1 MKKLKTPNSTLMS
14 NYIKNI
20 TFLTL
25 PMLYILY
32 IFTASF
38 KKMDPGNVGSL
49 IITTFLTYILIHIS
63 AYKYLRKDNYVEK
76 IKLQVILTN
85 LSLEIA
91 IFLLATK
98 KIGGYIPNTPGIIC
112 AIACWIILTVIFT
125 RSQIKD
131 CGSFKKAFSGSN
143 LYETLIIIAM
153 ITFFIF
159 FVGQIF
165 ILWTTPYIGV
175 PFVTGSIMLGTIYRN
190 GIVHESSEFRFNLFT
205 LIPILIG
212 IGIIFHFFY
221 EKVFGF
227 PLWKII
233 SVIAVVSFL
242 VFAFDRIR
250 IHRQKSQAEVDGAG
264 AAHA

>member
-1 MKKLKTPNSTLMS
+1 MKNFKTSASNLMA

-20 TFLTL
+20 TFLTV

-32 IFTASF
+32 IFTVSF
-38 KKMDPGNVGSL
+38 KKMNPGDIGHL

-63 AYKYLRKDNYVEK
+63 MYKYLRKDNYVEK

-91 IFLLATK
+91 IFLLATT
-98 KIGGYIPNTPGIIC
+98 KIGNYIPNMPGIIS
-112 AIACWIILTVIFT
+112 AGVCWFILVLLLMKP
-125 RSQIKD
+125 QVKD

-143 LYETLIIIAM
+143 LYETLIIITM

-159 FVGQIF
+159 FVCQVF
-165 ILWTTPYIGV
+165 ILWATPYIWI

-190 GIVHESSEFRFNLFT
+190 GIIHENSEFRFNLFT
-205 LIPILIG
+205 LIPILIA

-221 EKVFGF
+221 KEIFGF
-227 PLWKII
+227 PLWKIV
-233 SVIAVVSFL
+233 SVIAVVFSL
-242 VFAFDRIR
+242 VIVLDRIR
-250 IHRQKSQAEVDGAG
+250 VHRQKSHTEVDGTNAIS
-264 AAHA
+264 A